1 MTTLSR
7 QHSVLPSTADLP
19 QRVAAAVADLTSL
32 PQWLA
37 YIEQSHPID
46 KIELGLSRVQRV
58 AERAALHQLPG
69 KVILVAG
76 TNGKGTTIRSME
88 QLLLAQGFSVGVY
101 SSPHLLHFNERLRL
115 NNVDVADALWCE
127 AFAAIEQL
135 RADIALTYFEF
146 TTLAAF
152 YILRQQQ
159 PDFCLIE
166 VGLGGRLDATN
177 IITPHLTVLTTIDL
191 DHQAFLGPDRAA
203 IGREKAGIFR
213 PQVPVVITETDI
225 PETVWAQLAQCGS
238 PYYRLNHDYQHGI
251 DARSGLWQWRNAS
264 HSMGDLPVAGLP
276 LMNVAT
282 ALQVLSVLDCL
293 PPAATIAKVLAG
305 LTLPGRMQ
313 WLSKAPAVLLDV
325 AHNPQSATYLAQ
337 TLAALKP
344 HYPRMFA
351 IVGML
356 ADKDISA
363 SLAPFAEVLT
373 DRYAVSLPGPRGAD
387 ASQVVAAFAAQ
398 PCRIAA
404 QGADLSLT
412 WQEVQSQLTAQDLC
426 VVFGSFVTVSQFL
439 AQWSLEK

>member
-7 QHSVLPSTADLP
+7 QHSVLSPTADVSQTVP
-19 QRVAAAVADLTSL
+19 SAASDLTTL

-37 YIEQSHPID
+37 FIEQSHPID
-46 KIELGLSRVQRV
+46 KIELGLARVQRV

-76 TNGKGTTIRSME
+76 TNGKGTTIRSIE
-88 QLLLAQGFSVGVY
+88 QMLLAQGYSVGVY
-101 SSPHLLHFNERLRL
+101 SSPHLLHFNERLRI

-135 RADIALTYFEF
+135 RTDVALTYFEF

-152 YILRQQQ
+152 YILRHQQ
-159 PDFCLIE
+159 PDVCLIE

-177 IITPHLTVLTTIDL
+177 IITPHVTVLTTIDL

-213 PQVPVVITETDI
+213 PQVPAVITETDI
-225 PETVWAQLAQCGS
+225 PETVWAVLAQSGS
-238 PYYRLNHDYQHGI
+238 PYYRLNHDYHHGI
-251 DARSGLWQWRNAS
+251 DPTSGRWYWSNAS
-264 HSMGDLPVAGLP
+264 ARLNDLPVAGLP
-276 LMNVAT
+276 LMNVAS
-282 ALQVLSVLDCL
+282 ALQVLSILDCL
-293 PPAATIAKVLAG
+293 PPAATIAKVLSG

-313 WLSKAPAVLLDV
+313 WLSTAPAVLLDV
-325 AHNPQSATYLAQ
+325 AHNPQSAAYLAHA
-337 TLAALKP
+337 LAAVKP
-344 HYPRMFA
+344 RYQRIFA

-363 SLAPFAEVLT
+363 SLAPFADVLT
-373 DRYAVSLPGPRGAD
+373 DRYAVTLPGPRGAA
-387 ASQVVAAFAAQ
+387 ASQVVAAFGAQ
-398 PCRIAA
+398 ACRIADG
-404 QGADLSLT
+404 GADLNQT
-412 WQEVQSQLTAQDLC
+412 WHEVQAQLTAQDLC

-439 AQWSLEK
+439 AQWSLE